1 VADFLTTRA
10 RPPYNGL
17 VLAELRGNATN
28 KTLVSEGERKAMT
41 KSRNVQETQVTTR
54 TTTLSPTEEKVAR
67 MRLGLRAPN
76 DLILDRLGAG
86 NPELMA
92 KIAEMEARVLRAV
105 GTRNN
110 PTKRRIVQA
119 LRDKKR

>member
-1 VADFLTTRA
+1 M
-10 RPPYNGL
+10 
-17 VLAELRGNATN
+17 
-28 KTLVSEGERKAMT
+28 S
-41 KSRNVQETQVTTR
+41 KSRHVEETQVTTR

-67 MRLGLRAPN
+67 MRFGLKAPN
-76 DLILDRLGAG
+76 DLVLDRLGAG
-86 NPELMA
+86 NPELAA

-110 PTKRRIVQA
+110 SVKRRIVQA

>member
-1 VADFLTTRA
+1 
-10 RPPYNGL
+10 
-17 VLAELRGNATN
+17 
-28 KTLVSEGERKAMT
+28 MT

-86 NPELMA
+86 NPELEA

-110 PTKRRIVQA
+110 PAKRRIVQA

>member
-1 VADFLTTRA
+1 
-10 RPPYNGL
+10 
-17 VLAELRGNATN
+17 
-28 KTLVSEGERKAMT
+28 MT